1 MFFHDDIS
9 SICDFTKSLD
19 SKKKI
24 VCDKKE
30 GASSKNRCL
39 MEEKKMSHNLN
50 SIATI
55 SEKLELLEE
64 EVDNSSKNYGPH
76 SSSEGVKAYSFFK
89 CSRRSSIFPDPYTKI
104 WNNTHGGSNTKRIK
118 ALLLDYTK
126 ENCVF
131 GSFIGRLISGHWN
144 RHHVQSVSKII
155 AKISIKNY
163 YDSAEDIVSELKTL
177 KPEKGGSLYQR
188 IKYIE
193 KKLEDQ
199 LNYDYKFFNL

>member
-1 MFFHDDIS
+1 MFFVMTFQVFRILQKVL
-9 SICDFTKSLD
+9 IRKKIYYVI
-19 SKKKI
+19 KKK
-24 VCDKKE
+24 VQVLKTE
-30 GASSKNRCL
+30 MSHGG
-39 MEEKKMSHNLN
+39 EKMSHNLN

-163 YDSAEDIVSELKTL
+163 YDSAEDIVSDLKTL